1 MQAQQF
7 WTRTYKKN
15 IGRMI
20 GVCYRYVGDRS
31 VAEDLAHEAF
41 LKAIEKSD
49 QYHNFGR
56 FEAWLM
62 RINLNTTLDYLRKQP
77 YFQSVEEVE
86 ICDDGT
92 EIEEKAL
99 PAADFTEQEILEAVC
114 SLPERQRTVFN
125 LYVFEKQKH
134 TQIAETLQIGV
145 RSSKRYLSEARAQ
158 LQARLTNIHKRKK
171 SLLMVLVPFIPHK
184 AHAIDRLCRTK
195 LQHLSVAPVQSSP
208 LAGVNWG
215 TVPKPSAW
223 MALSAAKVPA
233 IATATTGIA
242 IATVSGTLIV
252 LQPAVPTEQH
262 NPLSTNEMR
271 DTIGMV
277 MDTAALVVDT
287 VPDVVETMCTSSLQ
301 QPMTEKTTTEINPNH
316 PTTKPAPV
324 PPLSETETHCPCQEG
339 AATSSQTQSDLDDIK
354 RSDYATVYVTSQVA
368 SKRALEPFTS
378 LTSSSLI
385 DVTIVRGDESVAYIT
400 ADSNVIDYVRTE
412 VVDVIDRES
421 FEVVGRDLIV
431 SLKPRAPKTDS
442 PISVTIYTPHLK
454 EVTLQGLGN
463 VTAREIVED
472 SFTVTN
478 QGTGSFKCTCLVA
491 KKELVLENNGAG
503 TIDVQYL
510 CYNTLTIKNK
520 SAGSITATET
530 MTKGKTS
537 KVDVQNLSVGRILL
551 KVLDANILTLKNRG
565 AGEISVR
572 GSAGNLIV
580 ENEGVG
586 NTKAGGLK
594 AHTAFITQKGGGNT
608 NVYVPKTGMVY
619 LLNGTNL
626 SNVKISGGADV
637 VIQ

>member
-15 IGRMI
+15 IGKMI

-92 EIEEKAL
+92 ETEEKAL

-262 NPLSTNEMR
+262 NPLSTNEMC

-287 VPDVVETMCTSSLQ
+287 VPD
-301 QPMTEKTTTEINPNH
+301 
-316 PTTKPAPV
+316 
-324 PPLSETETHCPCQEG
+324 G
-339 AATSSQTQSDLDDIK
+339 
-354 RSDYATVYVTSQVA
+354 
-368 SKRALEPFTS
+368 
-378 LTSSSLI
+378 
-385 DVTIVRGDESVAYIT
+385 GD
-400 ADSNVIDYVRTE
+400 
-412 VVDVIDRES
+412 
-421 FEVVGRDLIV
+421 
-431 SLKPRAPKTDS
+431 
-442 PISVTIYTPHLK
+442 
-454 EVTLQGLGN
+454 
-463 VTAREIVED
+463 
-472 SFTVTN
+472 
-478 QGTGSFKCTCLVA
+478 
-491 KKELVLENNGAG
+491 
-503 TIDVQYL
+503 
-510 CYNTLTIKNK
+510 
-520 SAGSITATET
+520 
-530 MTKGKTS
+530 
-537 KVDVQNLSVGRILL
+537 
-551 KVLDANILTLKNRG
+551 
-565 AGEISVR
+565 
-572 GSAGNLIV
+572 
-580 ENEGVG
+580 
-586 NTKAGGLK
+586 
-594 AHTAFITQKGGGNT
+594 
-608 NVYVPKTGMVY
+608 
-619 LLNGTNL
+619 
-626 SNVKISGGADV
+626 
-637 VIQ
+637 